1 MSKTFYALRYPELVF
16 GIAGPIGIDI
26 DGLGTAISDALT
38 AVGYKSVGIRITD
51 EIASYRTPVKKTR
64 KSDFYHT
71 ILYKMA
77 HATAVCEKYDDASF
91 LMRIAI
97 DAIRRER
104 KRFIRGEQNEVAH
117 LPLAARGKLIAETP
131 EYEPIATKAAYIIR
145 QVKRPEEVEL
155 LREVYGRQFIL
166 ISAYGSEADRKAIIE
181 EALKRSM
188 PIGTSPV
195 NISSSAEDLI
205 YKDADEEDN
214 QFGQH
219 LRDTFPLADVFVD
232 GIAKSAMN
240 AKVSRFINAFFGL
253 NEIAPTKSEYG
264 MYAAKSAALRS
275 SDLSRQVGAAAFSEE
290 GLLLTQGC
298 NEVPRAFGGSYWD
311 GEEPDFRDI
320 KIGYDPNDVL
330 KRETVR
336 DLLERL
342 EDAGLLSEKARSAGA
357 SAEFVNSLLR
367 SPDPNAPAPGAG
379 CLKGSYIGDLTEYG
393 RVVHAEMGAIC
404 DAARAGVP
412 LRGSTLFVTTF
423 PCHNCTKHIISAG
436 IKRVVYMEPYPKSK
450 AKELHKNEIEIEK
463 PSTAKVSF
471 MPFIGISPHRYRD
484 IFQKKTRKTNGKA
497 NKWYREDEPRPMI
510 DILAPTYTELEQF
523 AVANLFGEVKRT

>member
-1 MSKTFYALRYPELVF
+1 MSKTFDSVRYPELVI

-26 DGLGTAISDALT
+26 DGVGTAIADALKS
-38 AVGYKSVGIRITD
+38 VGYRSTGIRITA
-51 EIASYRTPVKKTR
+51 EIASYRTAVKKPR
-64 KSDFYHT
+64 KTDFYHT
-71 ILYKMA
+71 MLYKMA
-77 HATAVCEKYDDASF
+77 HASAVCEKHKDPAI

-104 KRFIRGEQNEVAH
+104 KRFLKVDQREIVH
-117 LPLAARGKLIAETP
+117 LPLAAPGKLVAETP
-131 EYEPIATKAAYIIR
+131 EYEPIPSRAAYIIR

-155 LREVYGRQFIL
+155 LREVYGRQFVL
-166 ISAYGSEADRKAIIE
+166 ISAYGSESDRRGILE
-181 EALKRSM
+181 DALKRSM

-195 NISSSAEDLI
+195 EVRNFAEDLI
-205 YKDADEEDN
+205 FRDADEEGN

-232 GIAKSAMN
+232 GIAKTAMN
-240 AKVSRFINAFFGL
+240 AKVARFVNALFGL

-264 MYAAKSAALRS
+264 MYTAKSASLRS
-275 SDLSRQVGAAAFSEE
+275 SDLARQVGAAIFSDD

-298 NEVPRAFGGSYWD
+298 NEVPRAFGGTYWD

-342 EDAGLLSEKARSAGA
+342 SSAGLLSPAARSAGA
-357 SAEFVNSLLR
+357 STEFVNGLFRVQSINNQGL
-367 SPDPNAPAPGAG
+367 GAG
-379 CLKGSYIGDLTEYG
+379 CLKGSYVAELTEYG

-404 DAARAGVP
+404 DAARAGVS
-412 LRGSTLFVTTF
+412 LRGAVLFCTTF

-436 IKRVVYMEPYPKSK
+436 IKKVIYMEPYPKSK
-450 AKELHKNEIEIEK
+450 VKELHKNEVEIEK
-463 PSTAKVSF
+463 PSTSKVSF
-471 MPFIGISPHRYRD
+471 MPFLGISPQRYRD
-484 IFQKKTRKTNGKA
+484 IFQKKSRKTNGHA
-497 NKWYREDEPRPMI
+497 NKWYRGEPRPMV
-510 DILAPTYTELEQF
+510 DVLAPTYTELEQF
-523 AVANLFGEVKRT
+523 AVANLWSVYSSQ

>member
-1 MSKTFYALRYPELVF
+1 MSKTFYAAQYPELVF

-26 DGLGTAISDALT
+26 DGLGMAISDALKT
-38 AVGYKSVGIRITD
+38 VGYKSVGIRITD

-64 KSDFYHT
+64 KTDFYHM
-71 ILYKMA
+71 IRYKMA
-77 HATAVCEKYDDASF
+77 HASAVCEKYDDPAF

-104 KRFIRGEQNEVAH
+104 ANFLYDEQKEIVR
-117 LPLAARGKLIAETP
+117 LPLAPTGKLVAETP
-131 EYEPIATKAAYIIR
+131 EYEPIPIKAAYIIR

-166 ISAYGSEADRKAIIE
+166 ISAYGPESDRKGIIE

-195 NISSSAEDLI
+195 DINCFAEDLI
-205 YKDADEEDN
+205 FTDTDEEGN

-232 GIAKSAMN
+232 GIAKGAMY
-240 AKVSRFINAFFGL
+240 AKVARFINAFFGL
-253 NEIAPTKSEYG
+253 NETAPTKSEYG
-264 MYAAKSAALRS
+264 MYAARSASFRS

-311 GEEPDFRDI
+311 GEEPDFRDV

-336 DLLERL
+336 DLMERL
-342 EDAGLLSEKARSAGA
+342 AAAGLLSNAAKSIGT
-357 SAEFVNSLLR
+357 STEFVDSLL
-367 SPDPNAPAPGAG
+367 SAKTDANQGLGAG
-379 CLKGSYIGDLTEYG
+379 SLKGSQVGDLTEYG
-393 RVVHAEMGAIC
+393 RVVHAEMGVIC
-404 DAARAGVP
+404 DAARAGVS
-412 LRGSTLFVTTF
+412 LRGATLFVTTF

-450 AKELHKNEIEIEK
+450 AKELHRNEIEIER
-463 PSTAKVSF
+463 PSSTKVSF
-471 MPFIGISPHRYRD
+471 MPFLGISPYRYRD
-484 IFQKKTRKTNGKA
+484 IFQKKLRKTNGKA
-497 NKWYREDEPRPMI
+497 NKWYRGEPRPMI
-510 DILAPTYTELEQF
+510 DVLAPTYTELEQF
-523 AVANLFGEVKRT
+523 AVANLLGDVT

>member
-1 MSKTFYALRYPELVF
+1 MSKTFYASRYPELVF

-26 DGLGTAISDALT
+26 DGLGTAISEALSS
-38 AVGYKSVGIRITD
+38 VGYRSVGIRITD
-51 EIASYRTPVKKTR
+51 EIASYRTSVKKTR
-64 KSDFYHT
+64 KTDFYST
-71 ILYKMA
+71 IRYKMA
-77 HATAVCEKYDDASF
+77 HASAVCEKYDDPAF

-104 KRFIRGEQNEVAH
+104 ANFLSDERKEVMR
-117 LPLAARGKLIAETP
+117 LPLARQGELIAETP
-131 EYEPIATKAAYIIR
+131 EYEPIPTRAAYIIR
-145 QVKRPEEVEL
+145 QVKRPEEVDL
-155 LREVYGRQFIL
+155 LREVYGRQFVL
-166 ISAYGSEADRKAIIE
+166 ISAYGSETDRKAIIE
-181 EALKRSM
+181 EALRRSM

-195 NISSSAEDLI
+195 DINRAAEDMI
-205 YKDADEEDN
+205 FRDTDEEGN

-219 LRDTFPLADVFVD
+219 LRDTFPMADVFVD

-240 AKVSRFINAFFGL
+240 AKVGRFINALFGL
-253 NEIAPTKSEYG
+253 NEIGPTKSEYG
-264 MYAAKSAALRS
+264 MYAAKSASLRS

-342 EDAGLLSEKARSAGA
+342 SDAGLLSASAKLLGA
-357 SAEFVNSLLR
+357 SSEFVSSLL
-367 SPDPNAPAPGAG
+367 SAPSEVNNGLGAG
-379 CLKGSYIGDLTEYG
+379 CPKGSYVGDLTEYG

-404 DAARAGVP
+404 DAARAGVS
-412 LRGSTLFVTTF
+412 LRNAILFVTTF

-436 IKRVVYMEPYPKSK
+436 IKRVIYMEPYPKSK
-450 AKELHKNEIEIEK
+450 AKELHKNEIEIER
-463 PSTAKVSF
+463 PSTTKVSF
-471 MPFIGISPHRYRD
+471 MPFIGISPYRYRD
-484 IFQKKTRKTNGKA
+484 IFQKRVRKTNGKA
-497 NKWYREDEPRPMI
+497 NKWYRGEPRPMM
-510 DILAPTYTELEQF
+510 DVLAPTYTELEQF
-523 AVANLFGEVKRT
+523 AVANLFGEVK

>member
-26 DGLGTAISDALT
+26 DGVGAAISDALK

-51 EIASYRTPVKKTR
+51 EIASYQTSVRKTR
-64 KSDFYHT
+64 KTDFYHS

-77 HATAVCEKYDDASF
+77 HASAVCEKHGDPAI

-104 KRFIRGEQNEVAH
+104 RNFLAAEQTEIAR
-117 LPLAARGKLIAETP
+117 LPLAPPGKLMAETP
-131 EYEPIATKAAYIIR
+131 EYEPIAARAAYIIR

-155 LREVYGRQFIL
+155 LREVYGRQFVL
-166 ISAYGSEADRKAIIE
+166 ISAYGSEADRKGILE
-181 EALKRSM
+181 DALKRQM

-195 NISSSAEDLI
+195 EISKFAEDLI
-205 YKDADEEDN
+205 FRDTDEEGN

-232 GIAKSAMN
+232 GIAKSAMGD
-240 AKVSRFINAFFGL
+240 KVARFINAFFGL
-253 NEIAPTKSEYG
+253 NEVAPTKSEYG
-264 MYAAKSAALRS
+264 MYAAKSASFRS
-275 SDLSRQVGAAAFSEE
+275 SDLSRQVGAASFSEE

-298 NEVPRAFGGSYWD
+298 NEVPRAFGGTYWD

-320 KIGYDPNDVL
+320 KIGYDPNDIL

-342 EDAGLLSEKARSAGA
+342 SDAGLLSPAAKAAGA
-357 SAEFVNSLLR
+357 SAEFVDSLL
-367 SPDPNAPAPGAG
+367 SAPAEDNRQPGAG
-379 CLKGSYIGDLTEYG
+379 CLKGSYVGDLTEYG

-404 DAARAGVP
+404 DAARSGVS
-412 LRGSTLFVTTF
+412 LRGAILFVTTF
-423 PCHNCTKHIISAG
+423 PCHNCTKHIIAAG
-436 IKRVVYMEPYPKSK
+436 IKRVIYMEPYPKSK
-450 AKELHKNEIEIEK
+450 AKELHKNEIEIER
-463 PSTAKVSF
+463 PSTSKVSF
-471 MPFIGISPHRYRD
+471 MPFLGISPQRYRD
-484 IFQKKTRKTNGKA
+484 IFQKKSRKTRGKA
-497 NKWYREDEPRPMI
+497 NKWYRGEPRPMI
-510 DILAPTYTELEQF
+510 DVLAPTYTQLEQF
-523 AVANLFGEVKRT
+523 AVANLLGDVQ